1 VSAGDARLNP
11 LASRG
16 FARGAGAY
24 ARARP
29 GYPPEALDWAVER
42 AGLRAGDPVVDI
54 GAGTGILTRLL
65 LERALGVVAVEPL
78 EEMRAHLEAAGLGA
92 EVRAGTAE
100 RLPVADASLAAVFA
114 ANAFHWFDAE
124 RAPAE
129 IHRALRPGGALVLL
143 WGLRDTDDPL
153 QARLEEISRRLL
165 SATDGY
171 PTPSS
176 HAVLERSGL
185 FEPAGAR
192 RFPYRQ
198 RLDEASVLDLVS
210 SWSVVGAADP
220 EAREAVLEEVAAL
233 VRGRGTVSLL
243 YSTAVQVWR
252 A

>member
-78 EEMRAHLEAAGLGA
+78 EEMRAHWEAAGQGA

-129 IHRALRPGGALVLL
+129 IHRALRPGGALVLV
-143 WGLRDTDDPL
+143 WGLR
-153 QARLEEISRRLL
+153 EEISRRLL